1 MVCCAIFEFGLICT
15 IVIDVSQKIFKS
27 YELIP
32 VFVIVTSRKVSYLF
46 SYSKSIMHCINLN
59 IIVVVLTVRARV
71 IDMCSIL

>member
-32 VFVIVTSRKVSYLF
+32 VFVIVTSRKVSYLL

>member
-1 MVCCAIFEFGLICT
+1 MVCCAIFEFGLICA

-71 IDMCSIL
+71 IDMYSIL